1 MPAADLCRA
10 LALGVGEVHLVV
22 EELSK
27 YIIPD
32 AEDSAAAVDNDLPIF
47 QIALIPV
54 DTLVALIRM
63 VLTRASLFRYLL

>member
-1 MPAADLCRA
+1 MPAAHLRRA

-32 AEDSAAAVDNDLPIF
+32 AEDSAAAVDNDLPVF
-47 QIALIPV
+47 
-54 DTLVALIRM
+54 
-63 VLTRASLFRYLL
+63 